1 MTVPALQ
8 SHLGVTEFLFEST
21 YLGRN
26 MRRFQFVPQFDGF
39 SKVTIVV
46 SDEIEYSAGS
56 DLGRTLRLI
65 CPWGTT
71 EMAENILAN
80 VQGYQYQPYT
90 AEGALIDPAAELG
103 DGITANN
110 VYGGIYANHMKFG
123 SRLTATVSAPE
134 DEEINHEYP
143 YKSKPNKEITR
154 EAKMLRATL
163 AVEAARISAEVEN
176 RKSDVEILTA
186 MLQVQAGLIEAK
198 VSKTGGLASSFGW
211 VLDDSSWTIQA
222 NSTDVL
228 KANRDGLEVYG
239 KITATSGKIGGFDIK
254 SNYLSY
260 NNQTWGG
267 TNTYGAYLGT
277 SGIQLGKNFKVDMS
291 GNLYAASGTF
301 AGNVYAG
308 NIQYGGSYGTF
319 SGSGISSSSISGNR
333 LVGGT
338 ITTAYT
344 SSGINA
350 ALNDGTW
357 AANILSG
364 VQDYNVS
371 IRVGTVSCLNLFQDG
386 NGFSMKSAT
395 FKDYDGNNVTIK
407 YWGW

>member
-1 MTVPALQ
+1 
-8 SHLGVTEFLFEST
+8 
-21 YLGRN
+21 

-211 VLDDSSWTIQA
+211 VLDESSWIIKA
-222 NSTDVL
+222 NSVDIL
-228 KANRDGLEVYG
+228 KATKDGLEVYG
-239 KITATSGKIGGFDIK
+239 KITATGGKIGGFTINSDA
-254 SNYLSY
+254 LSY
-260 NNQTWGG
+260 NNQNWGG

-308 NIQYGGSYGTF
+308 NIQYGGSYGTL
-319 SGSGISSSSISGNR
+319 SGSGISSGSIYGNR
-333 LVGGT
+333 MVGNT

-344 SSGINA
+344 SSGINN
-350 ALNDGTW
+350 ALSRAEASYDALFNNARAKAIACDQISADQILLGGKNLGCSTISYVGADGSNHSINVVTW
-357 AANILSG
+357 S
-364 VQDYNVS
+364 S
-371 IRVGTVSCLNLFQDG
+371 R
-386 NGFSMKSAT
+386 
-395 FKDYDGNNVTIK
+395 
-407 YWGW
+407 